1 VQSIGASVDAEGA
14 FAAPTWPAR
23 VRVLG
28 LPAEACVL
36 GIAMLEHPVAGSAV
50 AGAAAERVAAK
61 IPAEMIGAA
70 KIARMVRV
78 RVMIPPVF
86 LVSQPFGL

>member
-1 VQSIGASVDAEGA
+1 VQSIGASVDADGA

-36 GIAMLEHPVAGSAV
+36 GIAMLEHPVAGAATAGV
-50 AGAAAERVAAK
+50 APDSEAART
-61 IPAEMIGAA
+61 PAEMIGAA
-70 KIARMVRV
+70 TIARMVRV
-78 RVMIPPVF
+78 RFMMPPVF
-86 LVSQPFGL
+86 L